1 MAAEV
6 RRDMQSH
13 DQSMGGG
20 LVGFEQM
27 ELKSLPPRMSKAV
40 AGMRRPQAGQ
50 KPTKLPG
57 LESLG
62 LQYSMWPQDGDG
74 TLRLSPFWRTVSK
87 IGCIC

>member
-1 MAAEV
+1 MAAKV

-40 AGMRRPQAGQ
+40 AGMPRSQAGQ
-50 KPTKLPG
+50 KPTKAAG
-57 LESLG
+57 LG
-62 LQYSMWPQDGDG
+62 KPWVAIFQVA
-74 TLRLSPFWRTVSK
+74 TRWRRHAVSVS
-87 IGCIC
+87 ILEN